1 MFLYDRNIIGS
12 PSRFFGNM
20 FGIFRKCSETIVWR
34 SDSFWK
40 IFGDLRKVFENLW
53 KIVKKSPLLCFYN
66 KQNITRLLW
75 LIWNFSLRV
84 NLISHSFAEQAL
96 MRYQVE
102 DSKEKFHTYK
112 HSCII
117 LYTFTCILHHLRV
130 YYRLKTWPAP
140 SWLDSSVGK
149 TLCWYGRGHGFK
161 SISSLIFFQ
170 TLKVVS
176 LIAFI
181 IFVLVTFSAVEKT
194 RLPSATYLSSTEIS
208 KYFPEGNQ
216 IGKSQT

>member
-1 MFLYDRNIIGS
+1 MFLYDRKIIGS
-12 PSRFFGNM
+12 SSRFFGNM

-40 IFGDLRKVFENLW
+40 IFGDRRKVFENLW

-102 DSKEKFHTYK
+102 DSKRNSIPTSTHVSFYIHSLVFFITYEYITDSK
-112 HSCII
+112 RDQ
-117 LYTFTCILHHLRV
+117 L
-130 YYRLKTWPAP
+130 PA
-140 SWLDSSVGK
+140 G
-149 TLCWYGRGHGFK
+149 
-161 SISSLIFFQ
+161 
-170 TLKVVS
+170 
-176 LIAFI
+176 LIAQ
-181 IFVLVTFSAVEKT
+181 LVKHCAGMAEVMGSNPFQA
-194 RLPSATYLSSTEIS
+194 
-208 KYFPEGNQ
+208 
-216 IGKSQT
+216 